1 MWVSAAMSFICI
13 VDDDASLRS
22 ALGNL
27 LRSVGYT
34 TMTFASGEAFLA
46 SPVVDDALCV
56 LLDLRMQGMQGL
68 DVQRRLQEDHRQI
81 PVVLMSAHGDD
92 ETVRRA
98 MQRGAV
104 GFVRKPF
111 ADDTLLELIQLAIRR
126 KGK

>member
-1 MWVSAAMSFICI
+1 MSFICI
-13 VDDDASLRS
+13 VDDDASLRG

-56 LLDLRMQGMQGL
+56 LLDLRMQGMRGL

-104 GFVRKPF
+104 GFVCKPF